1 MVVTTGG
8 QGAAAAE
15 VEEVARA
22 EEAVEDVDDGPP
34 IEVTNTT
41 LKDFIALGAEIVN

>member
-1 MVVTTGG
+1 MVVTTQG

-22 EEAVEDVDDGPP
+22 EEAVEDIDNGQSPTQP
-34 IEVTNTT
+34 LRISLHLA
-41 LKDFIALGAEIVN
+41 LKS

>member
-1 MVVTTGG
+1 MVGLFFLNSILTMVVTTQG

-22 EEAVEDVDDGPP
+22 EEAVEDMIMGSQ
-34 IEVTNTT
+34 
-41 LKDFIALGAEIVN
+41 